1 MLTSGTMVHSV
12 DGIIYHTYPQRHCS
26 YTLFKE
32 NIMYNIKCSYIPKP
46 DQPMLDAHTQHYFA
60 EGFTYI
66 IGNHIDPA
74 KGNEIHQL
82 RDLFQNNNY
91 PLNEFWYELCSDF
104 MFEVYIDVGD
114 CNDFLAFI
122 ERLKQEY
129 SQPVMPT
136 ESELLR
142 FLNGGEPAN
151 D

>member
-1 MLTSGTMVHSV
+1 MLTSDTIVHSV

-46 DQPMLDAHTQHYFA
+46 DSPMLDAHAQHYFT

-66 IGNHIDPA
+66 IENHIDPA
-74 KGNEIHQL
+74 KGNEINQL
-82 RDLFQNNNY
+82 RDLFQKNNY
-91 PLNEFWYELCSDF
+91 PLNEFWYEPYSDF

-129 SQPVMPT
+129 SQPIMPT
-136 ESELLR
+136 KTELLQ
-142 FLNGGEPAN
+142 FLNKG
-151 D
+151 DD